1 MKINSPLKFTIFTS
15 FLSSIFLVFFFFLA
29 NTFFLTF
36 SIPVGFYISSFFLLS
51 ICSGIIIYL
60 LLELYINRKIR
71 LLFRTVQNYKKTSSD
86 FKLNMSEDVLSASEV
101 TILKLAKQN
110 SDELLKLQA
119 EEKFRREFIGN
130 LAHEL
135 KTPIFSVQGYI
146 LTLLEGGLEDPTVN
160 KKFLNRAL
168 KGAERMN
175 KIIMDLDM
183 ISRFESER
191 INLEI
196 EENNIVEICQEIF
209 DSLELKAKE
218 NNISL
223 KFADK
228 YINPIM
234 VSCDRDKIGQVVQNL
249 VINAIKYS
257 GPQSQVLI
265 RFLDVE
271 TNILIEVEDN
281 GSGINE
287 KHLNRLFERF
297 YRVDKSR
304 ARNEGGTGLG
314 LSIVKHIIEAHGHIV
329 QVRSAEGEG
338 SVFFFT
344 LTKN

>member
-1 MKINSPLKFTIFTS
+1 MKVNTPLKFTIFSS
-15 FLSSIFLVFFFFLA
+15 FLISLLLVFFFYLI
-29 NTFFLTF
+29 N
-36 SIPVGFYISSFFLLS
+36 SFFLNFLIPLKFYFSSFLFLS
-51 ICSGIIIYL
+51 ICSGLVIYM

-71 LLFRTVQNYKKTSSD
+71 LLFRTVQNYKNTSPD
-86 FKLNMSEDVLSASEV
+86 TKLNMNEDVLSASEV
-101 TILKLAKQN
+101 TILKLAKKN
-110 SDELLKLQA
+110 SDELLKLKA

-135 KTPIFSVQGYI
+135 KTPIFSIQGYI
-146 LTLLEGGLEDPTVN
+146 LTLLEGGLEDSTVN

-175 KIIMDLDM
+175 KIIIDLDM

-191 INLEI
+191 INLQI
-196 EENNIVEICQEIF
+196 EENNIVEICQEIYE
-209 DSLELKAKE
+209 SLELNAEE
-218 NNISL
+218 NDISL
-223 KFADK
+223 NFAK
-228 YINPIM
+228 NYVNPIM
-234 VSCDRDKIGQVVQNL
+234 VQCDRDKIGQVIQNL

-257 GPQSQVLI
+257 EPNSQVLI

-271 TNILIEVEDN
+271 SNILIEVEDN
-281 GSGINE
+281 GPGIHE

-314 LSIVKHIIEAHGHIV
+314 LSIVKHIVEAHGHRV
-329 QVRSAEGEG
+329 QVKSAEGEG
-338 SVFFFT
+338 SIFFFT